1 MELILIN
8 DTKLKIMLTDADME
22 RYELDCNC
30 ANYNNTETRRAFWSI
45 LDEAKHKTGFDA
57 ASDKIFIQ
65 LYPSK
70 EGGCEMYVTKVGTL
84 HSKKSVS
91 SKTNQDSPTYHQN
104 IVFSFNSINDLISAC
119 HLINLSKINIKSTA
133 WTDERH
139 IYYLF
144 LIPDGSIDMSIVYGI
159 LSEFGNNLKND
170 NILSYIKEHG
180 KILCQS
186 CAIEKLSVL

>member
-1 MELILIN
+1 MRAN
-8 DTKLKIMLTDADME
+8 SNPMTKLMPCVENRPTAFHLTPD
-22 RYELDCNC
+22 
-30 ANYNNTETRRAFWSI
+30 
-45 LDEAKHKTGFDA
+45 
-57 ASDKIFIQ
+57 
-65 LYPSK
+65 
-70 EGGCEMYVTKVGTL
+70 
-84 HSKKSVS
+84 
-91 SKTNQDSPTYHQN
+91 